1 MECRS
6 KDELLLMSEQRIT
19 FLNVNEKIKL
29 LKNLDSFNALAF
41 MSLEDMISFCG
52 RRLSRVKWD
61 GKENLRSAEKEL
73 ALLKAKRIGYLLYTD
88 AEYPALLKETVDAP
102 FMLFYR
108 GDPSCLR
115 GRTVSVVG
123 TRRITPEGKR
133 VAVEFARNAV
143 LDGCTVVSGLAYGVD
158 AASHTGAVDVW
169 YNLRDGKARFGAV
182 GSGTSCGTELLDV
195 SLLGRTAAVLP
206 CGCDAV
212 TPVSHGRLAG
222 RIIESGG
229 CIISEYAPGT
239 EAANWRFV
247 HRNRIIAALS
257 PAVVVIQAP
266 AGSGAL
272 ITAQFAL
279 EYNRDVLFHRAA
291 FGQEAFTVRKFS
303 DSELKLRFD
312 RGQVSKSKIE
322 NTPEH
327 YLEAGAPVIE
337 NYADYLRCLREVPG
351 IRSIKTEQLEL
362 FQV

>member
-6 KDELLLMSEQRIT
+6 KDELLLMSVQRIT

-29 LKNLDSFNALAF
+29 LKNLDSFNALAL

-133 VAVEFARNAV
+133 TAVEFARNAV

-169 YNLRDGKARFGAV
+169 YNLRDGKARSGAV
-182 GSGTSCGTELLDV
+182 GSALLAVQNRLMFPFWEELLRYFPAAV
-195 SLLGRTAAVLP
+195 MLLRLFLTGGLLGALLNPAA
-206 CGCDAV
+206 A
-212 TPVSHGRLAG
+212 
-222 RIIESGG
+222 
-229 CIISEYAPGT
+229 
-239 EAANWRFV
+239 
-247 HRNRIIAALS
+247 
-257 PAVVVIQAP
+257 
-266 AGSGAL
+266 
-272 ITAQFAL
+272 
-279 EYNRDVLFHRAA
+279 
-291 FGQEAFTVRKFS
+291 
-303 DSELKLRFD
+303 
-312 RGQVSKSKIE
+312 
-322 NTPEH
+322 
-327 YLEAGAPVIE
+327 
-337 NYADYLRCLREVPG
+337 
-351 IRSIKTEQLEL
+351 
-362 FQV
+362 

>member
-6 KDELLLMSEQRIT
+6 KDELLLMSVQRIT

-29 LKNLDSFNALAF
+29 LKNLDSFNDLAL

-52 RRLSRVKWD
+52 RSLSRAKWN
-61 GKENLRSAEKEL
+61 GKENLRCAEKEL
-73 ALLKAKRIGYLLYTD
+73 ALLKAKKIGYLLYTD
-88 AEYPALLKETVDAP
+88 SEYPALLKETVDAP

-108 GDPSCLR
+108 GNASCLC

-133 VAVEFARNAV
+133 AAVEFARNAV
-143 LDGCTVVSGLAYGVD
+143 LDGCTVVSGLAFGVD
-158 AASHTGAVDVW
+158 GAAHTGAIDVW
-169 YNLRDGKARFGAV
+169 
-182 GSGTSCGTELLDV
+182 SDV
-195 SLLGRTAAVLP
+195 RNPESESVWGRTAAVLP
-206 CGCDAV
+206 CGCDTV
-212 TPVSHGRLAG
+212 TPASHRRLAG

-239 EAANWRFV
+239 EAENWRFV

-257 PAVVVIQAP
+257 PATVVIQAP

-279 EYNRDVLFHRAA
+279 EYNRDVMFHRAA
-291 FGQEAFTVRKFS
+291 FGQEAFTVRKLS
-303 DSELKLRFD
+303 DSELKLRFNL
-312 RGQVSKSKIE
+312 GQVSKSKVE

-327 YLEAGAPVIE
+327 YLESGAPVIE
-337 NYADYLRCLREVPG
+337 NYADYLRCLNEVPG
-351 IRSIKTEQLEL
+351 IRSVKTEQLEL